1 MEILSKVRI
10 PSAIESRTKMVL
22 DSKHI
27 TSQRFMGLKP
37 VYYRHCLP
45 TEVGSLHGVVN
56 VKLMPLAV
64 PTYGRCRLNLRGFWV
79 PYRLLVKNFDQFI
92 TNSID
97 VGSDPSMA
105 GLPNGLPFFTLYTV
119 SQLFQEDVYYDEV
132 TDPNSISVGAYD
144 FIDGNRYYRFTL
156 WGRVHLS
163 TFESLGYKWDYQI
176 KPIESSSLKFNALGL
191 LALAKVALDWYI
203 NQQYRDNQNFIE
215 LESILNRVTQS
226 GNGYEL
232 GVSDLRVLLNLT
244 SFVGYDSN
252 SYFIS
257 AWDSPVGPNPGNGST
272 DYVIDDISLNYPFPN
287 SNTSNIVNQLVRQNS
302 NGTPLLSSVLG
313 SNPYPIAAQPTQY
326 GIDSLKRLTDFVK
339 RNQLV
344 GLAIDRYLARYG
356 VQLRGENIKRSVY
369 CGFKSIDVKIGDV
382 VSTADTSPSG
392 PSNLGD
398 RAGIGGAGDSFDFQ
412 YNTGGEYGIF
422 LVLSSIIPDG
432 GFVDGYDRNNR
443 HLTRTDLWQP
453 EFDSLGVMA
462 IEKGEVVVFNDTGKV
477 IANHPYNNTF
487 GFAPSYAEYKV
498 GRDFFTG
505 DLRFPSI
512 NLGGDSWTLFR
523 RVQDLFS
530 DTQTIVHSLGF
541 TSGGD
546 AGQYNRIFV
555 STDGDTDKFICVYAF
570 QNTISSPARSLF
582 DTYEFEQNGDDVTL
596 DANGVKVN

>member
-1 MEILSKVRI
+1 MEVLSKIRI
-10 PSAIESRTKMVL
+10 PSALESRTKMVL

-27 TSQRFMGLKP
+27 TSQTFMTLRP
-37 VYYRHCLP
+37 VYYRHCIP
-45 TEVGSLHGVVN
+45 TEVGSVHGVVN
-56 VKLMPLAV
+56 VKLMPMSV
-64 PTYGRCRLNLRGFWV
+64 PTYGRCRLNLRGFWI
-79 PYRLLVKNFDQFI
+79 PYRLLMKNFDQFI

-105 GLPNGLPFFTLYTV
+105 GLPNGLPFFTLYTL
-119 SQLFQEDVYYDEV
+119 STLFNEDLYYEEV
-132 TDPNSISVGAYD
+132 TDQSSIDAGAYD
-144 FIDGNRYYRFTL
+144 FKDGAGYYRFTS
-156 WGRVHLS
+156 WGRSHL
-163 TFESLGYKWDYQI
+163 TRLESLGYKWDYQL
-176 KPIESSSLKFNALGL
+176 KPSASDSLKFNALGL
-191 LALAKVALDWYI
+191 LALAKVSLDWYI
-203 NQQYRDNQNFIE
+203 NQQYRDSSLYVE
-215 LESILNRVTQS
+215 LESIFNRVTQS
-226 GNGYEL
+226 GEGYEL

-244 SFVGYDSN
+244 NFVGYDSN

-257 AWDSPVGPNPGNGST
+257 AWDSPVGPNPGNGSN
-272 DYVIDDISLNYPFPN
+272 DYVIDDISLRYPFN
-287 SNTSNIVNQLVRQNS
+287 SGSGVISNQFVRQNS
-302 NGTPLLSSVLG
+302 NGTPVASSSITTSVNPSTVQPSQYLL
-313 SNPYPIAAQPTQY
+313 
-326 GIDSLKRLTDFVK
+326 DSLKRLTDFVK

-382 VSTADTSPSG
+382 VSTADTSNG
-392 PSNLGD
+392 DFSNLGD
-398 RAGIGGAGDSFDFQ
+398 RAGIGGAGDSFEFQ
-412 YNTGGEYGIF
+412 YNSGGEYGVF

-477 IANHPYNNTF
+477 LANHPYNNTF

-505 DLRFPSI
+505 DLRFPSAY
-512 NLGGDSWTLFR
+512 LGGDSWTMFR
-523 RVQDLFS
+523 RLQDAFG
-530 DTQTIVHSLGF
+530 DTQSVVHSLKF

-546 AGQYNRIFV
+546 SGQYNRIFTYTG
-555 STDGDTDKFICVYAF
+555 TDYDKFICVFAF

-582 DTYEFEQNGDDVTL
+582 DTYEFEQNGKDVTL